1 MEARVM
7 GYFAPTLANPYP
19 SPGWAEI
26 SDFEY
31 LTPLR
36 LYRDARGGPKR
47 DGEDADY
54 VVSDDYRVRYRLD
67 GQAREITVPAGMLTD
82 LVSVPWFARWLVDR
96 VGPYLEAAIVHD
108 FLYIAWQ
115 DVAGRGARAEDRR
128 FADELMRVAMERAK
142 VGATLRCLI
151 HIAVRIFG
159 RRAYDELN
167 ERRYW
172 REDAPVIALVTARAA

>member
-1 MEARVM
+1 M
-7 GYFAPTLANPYP
+7 GYFAPALENPYP
-19 SPGWAEI
+19 SSGWEKI

-36 LYRDARGGPKR
+36 LYRDVQAVLVR

-67 GQAREITVPAGMLTD
+67 GEPREITVPAGMLTD
-82 LVSVPWFARWLVDR
+82 LASVPRIARWLVDR
-96 VGPYLEAAIVHD
+96 VGPHLEAAIVHD

-115 DVAGRGARAEDRR
+115 DVVGGRGAREEDRR
-128 FADELMRVAMERAK
+128 FADELMRVAMESAK
-142 VGATLRCLI
+142 VGATSRSVI
-151 HIAVRIFG
+151 HRAVKSFG
-159 RRAYDELN
+159 RPAYQEPN

-172 REDAPVIALVTARAA
+172 RPDAPATPVVSDRAA